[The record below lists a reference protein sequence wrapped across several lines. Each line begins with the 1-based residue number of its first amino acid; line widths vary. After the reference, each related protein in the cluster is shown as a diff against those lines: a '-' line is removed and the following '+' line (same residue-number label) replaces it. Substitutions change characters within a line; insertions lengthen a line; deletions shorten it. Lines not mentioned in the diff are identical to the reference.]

1 MKPGYISKRRRKFF
15 FIQID
20 KTIGVERMTILRE
33 ISAVLGLCMILTA
46 MAASAADFTL
56 SIYGNA
62 NMDDTINDQDTA
74 YVQDVIHGTKAAT
87 NLSDANH
94 DGTIDEKDI
103 DQIKQIID
111 GTEKKLVVQDD
122 AGDAIAID
130 MPVAS
135 AITGDR
141 SHAEAMRAIKATD
154 RIIAVTKG
162 IEDQSVFF
170 PELSKLPSVASE
182 YGKDP
187 DWEAI
192 LNLKPTIYITQYADD
207 KKQLP
212 RIQVVLLKLWEPSGF
227 EERIVKLGYI
237 FDRRDEAIQ
246 YIKWHNDTIE
256 SIKDRIEGQSEKS
269 QPRILLA
276 SVYADGIHV
285 HTNRSGGGQIPDIIG
300 VKILG
305 GDLIGSHPLLDSEWV
320 IKQNP
325 EVILLLDVPD
335 SVKKGYNTSDTSEMA
350 AYRNDFMNNTIF
362 KKLDAVKNKRVYVL
376 DGKSMTYS
384 GSYILSI
391 AYMAKLFYPEVF
403 RDFDPRVVHQEYL
416 KLQGLDYNLKENGI
430 FVYPPIE
437 GK

>member
-1 MKPGYISKRRRKFF
+1 MR
-15 FIQID
+15 
-20 KTIGVERMTILRE
+20 ILRE
-33 ISAVLGLCMILTA
+33 ILTVLGLCIILSS
-46 MAASAADFTL
+46 MVASAADFTL
-56 SIYGNA
+56 GIYGNA
-62 NMDDTINDQDTA
+62 NMDDTIDDQDIA
-74 YVQDVIHGTKAAT
+74 FVKDVLSGAKSAT
-87 NLSDANH
+87 NLTDANY
-94 DGTIDEKDI
+94 DGKIDEKDI
-103 DQIKQIID
+103 DQINQIID

-122 AGDAIAID
+122 AGDAVAID

-141 SHAEAMRAIKATD
+141 SHAEAVRAIKATD
-154 RIIAVTKG
+154 KIIAVTKG
-162 IEDQSVFF
+162 IEDQPVFF

-192 LNLKPTIYITQYADD
+192 LKLKPHIYITQYADD

-212 RIQVVLLKLWEPSGF
+212 RIRVVLLKLWEPRGF
-227 EERIVKLGYI
+227 EERIVKMGYI

-256 SIKDRIEGQSEKS
+256 FIKDRIVGQSEKS

-276 SVYADGIHV
+276 SVYADGIHI

-305 GDLIGSHPLLDSEWV
+305 GDLIGNHPLLDSEWV

-335 SVKKGYNTSDTSEMA
+335 SVKKGYNTSDSSEMA

-362 KKLDAVKNKRVYVL
+362 EKLDAVKNKRVYVL

-391 AYMAKLFYPEVF
+391 AYMAQLFYPELF
-403 RDFDPRVVHQEYL
+403 KDFDPRAVHQEYL
-416 KLQGLDYNLKENGI
+416 KLQGLDYNLKDNGV
-430 FVYPPIE
+430 FVYPSIE
-437 GK
+437 GR